1 MDHAPRDARVNE
13 DGYREDMRRLL
24 TPKWLAWH
32 ASAVVAALVMV
43 RLGLWQ
49 WHRSEVTHSAQNLG
63 YALQWPAF
71 AVFALVVWFRVC
83 RDAVKGPP
91 EAKPVK
97 VRTPRPGP
105 AAAVV
110 PVTDEEDP
118 ELAAYNRYLTR
129 LNSEAGSAQRDRAR
143 PGRPAAERGTR

>member
-1 MDHAPRDARVNE
+1 
-13 DGYREDMRRLL
+13 MRRLL

-32 ASAVVAALVMV
+32 AFALAAAVVMV

-49 WHRSEVTHSAQNLG
+49 WHRSEHTHSAQNLG

-71 AVFALVVWFRVC
+71 ALFALVVWFRVC
-83 RDAVKGPP
+83 RDAVRPP
-91 EAKPVK
+91 ADAPPKA
-97 VRTPRPGP
+97 RTTRAPEP

-118 ELAAYNRYLTR
+118 ELAAYNRSLAR
-129 LNSEAGSAQRDRAR
+129 LNADA
-143 PGRPAAERGTR
+143 P